1 MRFQFPLSIVA
12 SIFLTIQFSS
22 CSSQNEQPAP
32 ERISAVEIKPDHFAM
47 PPIPDSISFCG
58 VTVRMDNFDLK
69 ERLDRELIVNTYRHS
84 ATIQYLKRA
93 KRFFPAIEKALAEN
107 GIPEDMKYLCVAES
121 GLAQVTS
128 RSGAKGFW
136 QFMPPT
142 AKEYGM
148 KINAEIDER
157 MNVEKSTEAACNYL
171 KTAHQKFN
179 DWFLAAAGYNRGMGG
194 IQRDL
199 TEQGVDSYFDL
210 QMPEE
215 TNRYVF
221 RIIALKIVMEN
232 PEAYGFYPEEFELYE
247 PIDTKV
253 ITVNSS
259 IPNLAEW
266 AKENGSTY
274 RMLRLLNKW
283 IIGNKLTYRGES
295 FNIQLPK

>member
-1 MRFQFPLSIVA
+1 MTIQSPLTIFA
-12 SIFLTIQFSS
+12 SALLIIQFSS
-22 CSSQNEQPAP
+22 CNSQNERPTP
-32 ERISAVEIKPDHFAM
+32 ERTYVIGEAEKHFTM
-47 PPIPDSISFCG
+47 PPTPDSISFCG
-58 VTVRMDNFDLK
+58 VTVRMDNFDLR

-84 ATIQYLKRA
+84 ATIQYIKRA
-93 KRFFPAIEKALAEN
+93 KRFFPAIEKALAKN

-136 QFMPPT
+136 QFMPAT

-148 KINAEIDER
+148 KINSEIDER
-157 MNVEKSTEAACNYL
+157 MNVEKSTTAACKYL
-171 KTAHQKFN
+171 NTAYKKFD

-194 IQRDL
+194 IQKDL
-199 TEQGVDSYFDL
+199 DAQGVSSYFDL

-247 PIDTKV
+247 PVETRT

-259 IPNLAEW
+259 IPNLATW

-274 RMLRLLNKW
+274 RMLRLLNTW
-283 IIGNKLTYRGES
+283 IVGNKLTFRGSEYK
-295 FNIQLPK
+295 IQLPK

>member
-1 MRFQFPLSIVA
+1 MKFLLHFLA
-12 SIFLTIQFSS
+12 SAFIIIQFSS
-22 CSSQNEQPAP
+22 CNSQNEQPTP
-32 ERISAVEIKPDHFAM
+32 ERISAVEIEKDHFAM
-47 PPIPDSISFCG
+47 PPIPDYIVFCG
-58 VTVRMDNFDLK
+58 DTVRMDNFDLR

-107 GIPEDMKYLCVAES
+107 NIPDDMKYLCVAES

-157 MNVEKSTEAACNYL
+157 MNVEKSTAAACKYL
-171 KTAHQKFN
+171 SIAYTKFN
-179 DWFLAAAGYNRGMGG
+179 DWFLAAASYNRGMGG
-194 IQRDL
+194 IQKDL
-199 TEQGVDSYFDL
+199 STQQVNSYFDL

-247 PIDTKV
+247 PIKTRS
-253 ITVNSS
+253 ITVDYS

-274 RMLRLLNKW
+274 RMLRLLNSW
-283 IIGNKLTYRGES
+283 IIANKLTFRGEAYK
-295 FNIQLPK
+295 IQLPQ

>member
-1 MRFQFPLSIVA
+1 MRFIFPFQLIVCSLLTLSI
-12 SIFLTIQFSS
+12 TS
-22 CSSQNEQPAP
+22 CSSQSEKPTP
-32 ERISAVEIKPDHFAM
+32 ERISAVEIKADHFVM
-47 PPIPDSISFCG
+47 PPLPESIMFCG
-58 VTVRMDNFDLK
+58 VRVEMDNFDLR

-93 KRFFPAIEKALAEN
+93 NRFFPEIEKVLKEN
-107 GIPEDMKYLCVAES
+107 GIPDDMKYLCVAES

-148 KINAEIDER
+148 KINTEIDER
-157 MNVEKSTEAACNYL
+157 MNVEKSTIAACKYL
-171 KTAHQKFN
+171 NTANSKFN

-199 TEQGVDSYFDL
+199 NEQGVSSYFDL

-232 PEAYGFYPEEFELYE
+232 PEAYGFYPEEFELYD
-247 PIDTKV
+247 PIEIRTVK
-253 ITVNSS
+253 VNSS

-266 AKENGSTY
+266 AKENGSNY
-274 RMLRLLNKW
+274 RMLRLLNSW
-283 IIGNKLTYRGES
+283 IIGSKLTYRGEEYK
-295 FNIQLPK
+295 IQLPK